1 MEIHVQPIYLASVI
15 ALWIIFY
22 HTVFWLVAIVR
33 DRSLVFWSVGPFGV
47 TVASL
52 HEPPA
57 RRIFAQLGM
66 AALSLTA
73 LAYINLFLIVPP
85 PISGL
90 NPRLSSRL
98 VTVAIPAIILTA
110 GHAGWAFSANA
121 STPSGE
127 RHESWLAPR
136 RAWPPAPASTS
147 LAPAALFFAIASTR
161 PPTSSCTWCAELKG

>member
-1 MEIHVQPIYLASVI
+1 VELHVQPIYLASVI

-22 HTVFWLVAIVR
+22 NVVYWLVAIAR

-57 RRIFAQLGM
+57 RRVAAQLGM
-66 AALSLTA
+66 AALALMA

-85 PISGL
+85 PITGL

-98 VTVAIPAIILTA
+98 ITVAIPVIILTA
-110 GHAGWAFSANA
+110 GRALGILRERLHPIW
-121 STPSGE
+121 GE
-127 RHESWLAPR
+127 ARVLA
-136 RAWPPAPASTS
+136 RAQKS
-147 LAPAALFFAIASTR
+147 LATGARIYFTR
-161 PPTSSCTWCAELKG
+161 AGRTFLRDRFGATPNEFLHMVR

>member
-1 MEIHVQPIYLASVI
+1 MEERVVEIHIQPIYLASVI

-57 RRIFAQLGM
+57 RRILAQLGM

-110 GHAGWAFSANA
+110 GHAVGILRERLHPIW
-121 STPSGE
+121 GE
-127 RHESWLAPR
+127 ARVLA
-136 RAWPPAPASTS
+136 RAQKS
-147 LAPAALFFAIASTR
+147 LATGARIYFTR
-161 PPTSSCTWCAELKG
+161 AGRAFLRDRFDTTPNEFLHMVR

>member
-1 MEIHVQPIYLASVI
+1 MEERVVEIHIQPFYLASVI
-15 ALWIIFY
+15 ALWIIVY
-22 HTVFWLVAIVR
+22 HTVFWLVGIVR

-52 HEPPA
+52 REPPA
-57 RRIFAQLGM
+57 RRILAQLGM
-66 AALSLTA
+66 AALSLIA

-110 GHAGWAFSANA
+110 GHTVGILRERLHPIW
-121 STPSGE
+121 GE
-127 RHESWLAPR
+127 ARVLA
-136 RAWPPAPASTS
+136 RAQKS
-147 LAPAALFFAIASTR
+147 LATGARIYFTR
-161 PPTSSCTWCAELKG
+161 AGRAFLRDRFDTTPNEFLHMVR